1 PKYICLSDEFFDGQ
15 ESALEVKV
23 RMLYGDNGDDIVGQ
37 YVTFTKVYS
46 EQRKLY
52 GRTKEAIL
60 ETIRI
65 CKDKDVLKEYLESRE
80 SEVVDIMW
88 TLFDEEKIMRN
99 YIRSE
104 REEAAKAAAVQSAV
118 ETYQDFQVSFSDA
131 VQKLIAKFGLSEADA
146 EEAVQRYW
154 Q

>member
-1 PKYICLSDEFFDGQ
+1 
-15 ESALEVKV
+15 
-23 RMLYGDNGDDIVGQ
+23 
-37 YVTFTKVYS
+37 
-46 EQRKLY
+46 
-52 GRTKEAIL
+52 
-60 ETIRI
+60 
-65 CKDKDVLKEYLESRE
+65 
-80 SEVVDIMW
+80 MW

-104 REEAAKAAAVQSAV
+104 REEAAVKSAV
-118 ETYQDFQVSFSDA
+118 ETYQDFKVSFSDA

>member
-1 PKYICLSDEFFDGQ
+1 
-15 ESALEVKV
+15 
-23 RMLYGDNGDDIVGQ
+23 
-37 YVTFTKVYS
+37 
-46 EQRKLY
+46 
-52 GRTKEAIL
+52 
-60 ETIRI
+60 
-65 CKDKDVLKEYLESRE
+65 
-80 SEVVDIMW
+80 MW

-104 REEAAKAAAVQSAV
+104 REEAAKAAAAEAAVKSAV
-118 ETYQDFQVSFSDA
+118 EMCQDFKVSFSDA